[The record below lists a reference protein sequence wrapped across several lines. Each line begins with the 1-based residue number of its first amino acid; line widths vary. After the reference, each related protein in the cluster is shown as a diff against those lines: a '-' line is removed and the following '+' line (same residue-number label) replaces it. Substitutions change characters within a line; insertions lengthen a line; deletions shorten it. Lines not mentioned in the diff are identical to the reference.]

1 MAECRRKT
9 DHFDQEPQ
17 MKTFLASTLIAL
29 GAALPATAE
38 MITVK
43 TDKSVGEA
51 MDALEAAVTGAG
63 ATVFARIDHRKGAE
77 SVGLEMDFAET
88 LIFGNPKLGTPA
100 MQADIRAALVLP
112 LKVAAYAAP
121 EGGVYFIYEDPAA
134 MFAGLDVPSD
144 AQVVKM
150 MTGAL
155 GKLTA
160 KAAE

>member
-1 MAECRRKT
+1 
-9 DHFDQEPQ
+9 
-17 MKTFLASTLIAL
+17 MKAFLTSTILAIGLAMP
-29 GAALPATAE
+29 AAAD

-43 TDKSVGEA
+43 TDKSVPEA

-63 ATVFARIDHRKGAE
+63 ATVFARIDQRKGAAT
-77 SVGLEMDFAET
+77 VGKELDFAQT

-134 MFAGLDVPSD
+134 MFEGLDVPAD
-144 AQVVKM
+144 AEVVKM